1 MSDDGASSVV
11 IIAMLGNAFSPR
23 WARAR
28 KRDPASC
35 SLDFSTMN
43 VALRAGGAS
52 RWALTERARASVS
65 RSADHVAI
73 GTSEMTWQSGD
84 LVVRIDERT
93 APWRERLRGS
103 VRLTPLS
110 CSDLVV
116 DLDPE
121 GVHTWSPRIPIASV
135 EVDFEEPRVRFR
147 GTGYFDMNRGEC
159 PLEET
164 FASWSWSRVSDGK
177 RAEIAYD
184 VALRDGTTRARS
196 FHGACGEDLATA
208 VHDEVV
214 ELPATRFGLPRR
226 ARSREGP
233 TALVRTLEDGPF
245 YARSVVTTTLAGQR
259 AIGIHETVSLDRF
272 RSRWVKLLVPFR
284 MQVEAT

>member
-11 IIAMLGNAFSPR
+11 VIAMLGNAFSPR

-28 KRDPASC
+28 KHDPTSC

-65 RSADHVAI
+65 RDADHVAI
-73 GTSEMTWQSGD
+73 GTSAMTWQNGD
-84 LVVRIDERT
+84 LVVDIDERT
-93 APWRERLRGS
+93 APWRERLRGR
-103 VRLTPLS
+103 VRLTPLAG
-110 CSDLVV
+110 SDLVV

-121 GVHTWSPRIPIASV
+121 GVHTWSPRIPIAGV
-135 EVDFEEPRVRFR
+135 QVDFEEPRVRFR

-164 FASWSWSRVSDGK
+164 FASWSWSRVSDGE
-177 RAEIAYD
+177 RGEIAYD

-196 FHGACGEDLATA
+196 FRGACGEDLVVA

-214 ELPATRFGLPRR
+214 ELPVTRFGLPRR
-226 ARSREGP
+226 ARGGEGS
-233 TALVRTLEDGPF
+233 TTLVRTLEDGPF

-272 RSRWVKLLVPFR
+272 RSPWVKFLVPFR
-284 MQVEAT
+284 MRVAAT